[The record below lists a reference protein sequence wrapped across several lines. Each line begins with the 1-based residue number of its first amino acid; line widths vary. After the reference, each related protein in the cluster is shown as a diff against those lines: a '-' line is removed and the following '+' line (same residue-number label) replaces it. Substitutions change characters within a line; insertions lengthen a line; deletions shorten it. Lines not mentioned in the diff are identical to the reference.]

1 MMKRKEKLELLY
13 GKALEIFS
21 RYGYKKSTVE
31 DIAREIG
38 LTKGGIY
45 KYVHNKLDLYEKTVS
60 HALGKWQNRVAEA
73 MEEEEDITQKFIVMS
88 RKGYEYLM
96 QDKHL
101 RKLLINDP
109 TVFPYSS
116 RIVRFRDVNH
126 RSIMLI
132 QSLLRQGIKQ
142 KKFSKVNIRQTSD
155 LLYSIYRMFIVE
167 AYIVSDVRKIQ
178 QMYMNGV
185 NLILNGLIKR

>member
-1 MMKRKEKLELLY
+1 MRRKEKLELLY

-45 KYVHNKLDLYEKTVS
+45 KYVRNKLDLYEKTVS
-60 HALGKWQNRVAEA
+60 HALGKWQDRVAEA
-73 MEEEEDITQKFIVMS
+73 MEEEDDITQKFIVMS

-116 RIVRFRDVNH
+116 RIVRFRDVNR
-126 RSIMLI
+126 RSILLI

-142 KKFSKVNIRQTSD
+142 NKFSKVNIQQTSD
-155 LLYSIYRMFIVE
+155 LLYSIYRMFIIE

-178 QMYMNGV
+178 QMYMNGI